1 MDADELRAEQQA
13 RWERAVAG
21 WAKRASQLR
30 EASMPLSE
38 WMVDQ
43 LALAPGQTV
52 LELAAGPGDTGF
64 LAATRILPGKLISS
78 DMTEAML
85 ELARSRA
92 REQGIEN
99 VEFRQLS
106 LEWIDLPVASVDAVL
121 CRWGVMLVL
130 DPAAAAGEMRRVL
143 RPGGRLAVAV
153 WDAPERN
160 PWATIPGRALV
171 ELGHA
176 EPPDPSAPGM
186 FSLDSH
192 DKLRGLLE
200 SAGFLDVVVHEVE
213 LDRSYSGADEFIAET
228 IDFSRIFADTWE
240 RISADERSEVREK
253 IAAEGAKFQRQDGSM
268 TLPGRSLAASASA

>member
-1 MDADELRAEQQA
+1 MDADELRADQQT
-13 RWERAVAG
+13 RWKLAAAG
-21 WAKRASQLR
+21 WARRASELR
-30 EASMPLSE
+30 ETSMPLSE

-64 LAATRILPGKLISS
+64 LAASRIAPGKLISS

-92 REQGIEN
+92 REQRIEN
-99 VEFRQLS
+99 VEFKQLS
-106 LEWIDLPVASVDAVL
+106 LEWIDLSAASVDAIL

-130 DPAAAAGEMRRVL
+130 DPAAAASEMRRVL

-160 PWATIPGRALV
+160 PWATIPGRALI
-171 ELGHA
+171 ELGLA
-176 EPPDPSAPGM
+176 EPPDPNSPGM

-200 SAGFLDVVVHEVE
+200 SAGFLDVLVHEVD
-213 LDRSYSGADEFIAET
+213 LDRSYSGADEFLSET
-228 IDFSRIFADTWE
+228 LDFSRMFADSWE
-240 RISADERSEVREK
+240 RMSTEERSAASEK
-253 IAAEGAKFQRQDGSM
+253 IAAEVAKFQRQDGSF